1 MIFAIEEINRSGL
14 LPNISIGYK
23 IFDSCGSTLASM
35 RSAMGLIN
43 GQERTAEETC
53 SGHSGVQAIIGESES
68 SSTIVMSRATGPFR
82 IPVVK
87 YSDINVLLFDLFIMS
102 HYHTLLICLFLLTDQ
117 SFCDLR
123 LPEQQK
129 RIPCLLPNNSQ

>member
-1 MIFAIEEINRSGL
+1 MIFAIDEINKSDL

-43 GQERTAEETC
+43 GQELTAQKTC
-53 SGHSGVQAIIGESES
+53 TGHSAVQAIIGESES
-68 SSTIVMSRATGPFR
+68 SSTIVMSRVAGPFK

-87 YSDINVLLFDLFIMS
+87 YINAKINLNV
-102 HYHTLLICLFLLTDQ
+102 
-117 SFCDLR
+117 
-123 LPEQQK
+123 
-129 RIPCLLPNNSQ
+129 

>member
-1 MIFAIEEINRSGL
+1 MIFAIEEINKSGL

-43 GQERTAEETC
+43 GQDFTAQETC
-53 SGHSGVQAIIGESES
+53 SGHSAVQAIIGESES
-68 SSTIVMSRATGPFR
+68 SSTIVMTRAAGPFK

-87 YSDINVLLFDLFIMS
+87 YMNKTVFVN
-102 HYHTLLICLFLLTDQ
+102 
-117 SFCDLR
+117 SFKCVTCIIL
-123 LPEQQK
+123 
-129 RIPCLLPNNSQ
+129 S